1 MHENAAFCAEKAV
14 FCPEDLVFWPES
26 AGGDLWPV
34 GFLLQNEDFEF
45 FAVFDGTG
53 GIASRAAPE
62 ATPRPPS
69 GHLVA
74 NR

>member
-34 GFLLQNEDFEF
+34 GFLL
-45 FAVFDGTG
+45 
-53 GIASRAAPE
+53 
-62 ATPRPPS
+62 
-69 GHLVA
+69 
-74 NR
+74 